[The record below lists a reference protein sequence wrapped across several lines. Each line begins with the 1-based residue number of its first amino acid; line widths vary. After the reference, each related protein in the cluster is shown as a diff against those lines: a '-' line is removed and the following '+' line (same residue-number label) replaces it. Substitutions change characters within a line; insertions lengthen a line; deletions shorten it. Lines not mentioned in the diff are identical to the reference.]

1 MCKGVCGAP
10 FKIAAHKNGKNLGEI
25 CTQQDAMQVIY
36 LMSLSPNPC
45 FCCLLLLLG
54 PVLCTLPF
62 PDSRSSWLP
71 VRFQLW
77 EALKEDWQAGQGETG
92 LGSYFFL
99 PCQHHPQ
106 SGSSNNW
113 LQSPLSF
120 CTPKS
125 SLCRL
130 LQDTSSSWWQP
141 SF

>member
-1 MCKGVCGAP
+1 MCKSVCGAP

-25 CTQQDAMQVIY
+25 CTQRDAMQVIY
-36 LMSLSPNPC
+36 LMSLSLNPR
-45 FCCLLLLLG
+45 FCRLLLLLG

-77 EALKEDWQAGQGETG
+77 EALKEDWQAGQDETG

-106 SGSSNNW
+106 SGSSSNR
-113 LQSPLSF
+113 LQSPLAF

-130 LQDTSSSWWQP
+130 LQDTSSSWRQP